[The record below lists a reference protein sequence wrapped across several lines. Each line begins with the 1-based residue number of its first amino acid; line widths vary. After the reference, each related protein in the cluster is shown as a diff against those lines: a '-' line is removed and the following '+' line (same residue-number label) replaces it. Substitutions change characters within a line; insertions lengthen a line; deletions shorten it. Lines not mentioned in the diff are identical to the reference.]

1 MEPMQADNVRRLDD
15 TRDRRRRLQLAVAA
29 RRRLADRRATGRVWI
44 NGGEVGGG
52 DPRFRHLAQTY
63 D

>member
-1 MEPMQADNVRRLDD
+1 MEPMQADNVLRLSD

-29 RRRLADRRATGRVWI
+29 RRRLTDRRTGRVWI
-44 NGGEVGGG
+44 NGAEVGGA
-52 DPRFRHLAQTY
+52 DPRFRHLSRSY

>member
-1 MEPMQADNVRRLDD
+1 MEAMQADNVLRLAD

-29 RRRLADRRATGRVWI
+29 RRRLTDRRTGRVWI
-44 NGGEVGGG
+44 NGVEVGGS
-52 DPRFRHLAQTY
+52 DPRLRHLAQTH